1 MLAISETFSLFADNP
16 RDKMHDPK
24 AALESE
30 DVERG
35 LEREMLYSW
44 EKKFKQ
50 QKGDRKNHEP
60 TITHVI
66 VHLRATCS
74 QRAFIGQVNFR
85 NK

>member
-1 MLAISETFSLFADNP
+1 MLAISETFSLLAENP

-44 EKKFKQ
+44 AKDSNNKKVTGKTT
-50 QKGDRKNHEP
+50 N
-60 TITHVI
+60 
-66 VHLRATCS
+66 
-74 QRAFIGQVNFR
+74 QR
-85 NK
+85 

>member
-35 LEREMLYSW
+35 LERGEMLYSW
-44 EKKFKQ
+44 EKDSNNKKVTG
-50 QKGDRKNHEP
+50 KTTN
-60 TITHVI
+60 
-66 VHLRATCS
+66 
-74 QRAFIGQVNFR
+74 QR
-85 NK
+85 